1 MPGSKRWPGGRQG
14 RRPPAVAVQRR
25 TLSAALSL
33 PRQVVQRLAGE
44 PLVIDGRR
52 LDPRV
57 QLLARLAAARAPSGP
72 PEVAALRQGEA
83 ELVALAAE
91 DPERGVAVHDR
102 TIPGPAG
109 PLPVRLYHP
118 PSAVGGAPALVWFH
132 MGGWVIGSLA
142 TSHALCTRL
151 ARRAGAVVMS
161 VDYRLAPE
169 HRFPAQ
175 VDDALAAVAWMI
187 DNASALGVDP
197 HRVAVGGGSAGG
209 TLAAVVCQQ
218 RRRRNEPQP
227 AAQVLVYPLT
237 DWTLSDRTARG
248 GSLETCAD
256 CFPLPTALIG
266 WFRDQALPD
275 EAAASDERASPARSH
290 ELWGLAPAVVVT
302 AGFDPL
308 RDQGLAY
315 AGALEAA
322 GVPVRV
328 RCEDALPHAFT
339 VLGGLVREA
348 RRATGRLVD
357 DVAAVLG
364 S

>member
-1 MPGSKRWPGGRQG
+1 MGLPGPA
-14 RRPPAVAVQRR
+14 RR
-25 TLSAALSL
+25 
-33 PRQVVQRLAGE
+33 RLAGE
-44 PLVIDGRR
+44 PLEIDGRR
-52 LDPRV
+52 LDERM
-57 QLLARLAAARAPSGP
+57 QILTRLATARAPRSFDV
-72 PEVAALRQGEA
+72 ETMRRGEA

-91 DPERGVAVHDR
+91 DPRPDVAVHDR
-102 TIPGPAG
+102 TIEGPAG

-118 PSAVGGAPALVWFH
+118 PAAVDRAPGIVWFH

-151 ARRAGAVVMS
+151 AHRVGAVVMS

-175 VDDALAAVAWMI
+175 LDDGLAAVSWMI
-187 DNASALGVDP
+187 ANADALGVDP

-209 TLAAVVCQQ
+209 TLTAVVCQQ
-218 RRRRNEPQP
+218 RRRRDEPQP
-227 AAQVLVYPLT
+227 AAQILVYPLT
-237 DWTLSDRTARG
+237 DWRARG
-248 GSLETCAD
+248 GSLDSCAA
-256 CFPLPTALIG
+256 CFPLGTGLVE
-266 WFRDQALPD
+266 WFRAQALPD
-275 EAAASDERASPARSH
+275 EAAADDERASPGRSS

-315 AGALEAA
+315 ARALEQA

-339 VLGGLVREA
+339 IFGGLVPEA
-348 RRATGRLVD
+348 RRATERLVD
-357 DVAAVLG
+357 DVADVLG
-364 S
+364 A